1 MMLIKSI
8 NPANSFTGVARIDY
22 KRTQSEVDK
31 CPPHTREAIWGNIN
45 TLKDRFEK
53 GPDKVAKVS
62 FTYTPSHEMVGWQGI
77 GKIQVEGENQTVS
90 KDFDLRKNT
99 TPQEIWEDGF
109 EDVTQKVLNDS
120 FDVKN
125 EEADEIIEKILHTD
139 DKEVKKEVYDIA
151 DKLIQSPNIRI
162 NQYETAA
169 RIYSIAN
176 KGYTNK
182 EEIKNCLINNF
193 NQTAQR
199 FQNDLPDG
207 VYRMSLTYKN
217 FSCSHFT
224 EGDYY
229 VSIERDN
236 NSDSEKSLKHLVPVY
251 FGPTY
256 GKDFKYLDARLDNA
270 DEAFQKLHD
279 EFVWFAYEN

>member
-62 FTYTPSHEMVGWQGI
+62 FTYTPSHEIVGWQGI

-90 KDFDLRKNT
+90 KEFDLRKNT

-109 EDVTQKVLNDS
+109 EDVTQKVLDDS

-125 EEADEIIEKILHTD
+125 EEADEIIEKILHRD
-139 DKEVKKEVYDIA
+139 DKEVKKEVYDIV

-199 FQNDLPDG
+199 FQNDLPGG

-217 FSCSHFT
+217 FS
-224 EGDYY
+224 
-229 VSIERDN
+229 
-236 NSDSEKSLKHLVPVY
+236 L
-251 FGPTY
+251 
-256 GKDFKYLDARLDNA
+256 A
-270 DEAFQKLHD
+270 
-279 EFVWFAYEN
+279 